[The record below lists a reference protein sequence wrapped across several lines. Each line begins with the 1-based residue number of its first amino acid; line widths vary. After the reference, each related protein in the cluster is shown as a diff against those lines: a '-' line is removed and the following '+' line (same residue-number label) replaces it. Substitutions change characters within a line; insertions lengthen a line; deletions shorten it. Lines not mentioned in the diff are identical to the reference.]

1 MNEEKGTARRKTL
14 GRRKKKGEV
23 HMDYDKWQE
32 INDREI
38 PYEEKNFDLPSKS
51 TREPTSRQ
59 KNENLKVP
67 LK

>member
-1 MNEEKGTARRKTL
+1 
-14 GRRKKKGEV
+14 
-23 HMDYDKWQE
+23 MDYDKWQE

-38 PYEEKNFDLPSKS
+38 PYEEKDFDLPSKS

-59 KNENLKVP
+59 KNGNPKVP